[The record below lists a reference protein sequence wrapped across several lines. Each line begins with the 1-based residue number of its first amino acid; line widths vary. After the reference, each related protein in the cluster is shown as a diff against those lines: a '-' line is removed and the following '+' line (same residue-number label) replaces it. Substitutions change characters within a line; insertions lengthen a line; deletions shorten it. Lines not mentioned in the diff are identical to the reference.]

1 MKKLFAIFALVAL
14 FAVSALAEGNVPYI
28 NKADFDKKVANSTA
42 LKPWKYLGNK
52 PAIIDFTASWCPP
65 CKKLAPVLDEL
76 AGKFSK
82 DIVVYKV
89 DVDDQPELA
98 KAFGV
103 QTIPTLLFIPMSG
116 EPQRSV
122 GFVPLDEL
130 EKRVNTVLLKK
141 QK

>member
-1 MKKLFAIFALVAL
+1 MKKLFATFALVAL
-14 FAVSALAEGNVPYI
+14 FAVSAVAEGNVPYI
-28 NKADFDKKVANSTA
+28 NKTDFDKKVANSTA

-103 QTIPTLLFIPMSG
+103 QTIPTLLYIPMSG

-122 GFVPLDEL
+122 GFLPLDDL

>member
-1 MKKLFAIFALVAL
+1 M
-14 FAVSALAEGNVPYI
+14 
-28 NKADFDKKVANSTA
+28 ANSTA

-82 DIVVYKV
+82 DIVVYEV
-89 DVDDQPELA
+89 DVDDRPRLA

-103 QTIPTLLFIPMSG
+103 QTIPTLLYI
-116 EPQRSV
+116 R
-122 GFVPLDEL
+122 
-130 EKRVNTVLLKK
+130 
-141 QK
+141 